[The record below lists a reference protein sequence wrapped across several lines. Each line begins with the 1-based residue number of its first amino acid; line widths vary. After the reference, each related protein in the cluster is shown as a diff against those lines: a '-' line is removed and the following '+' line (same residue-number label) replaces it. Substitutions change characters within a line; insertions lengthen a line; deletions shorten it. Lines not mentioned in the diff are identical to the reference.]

1 MLFLR
6 FTPMNSA
13 IIKCPE
19 MKRTFSLTQNFVKVL
34 LSVYLIAL
42 SSLLFASSESEVI
55 TTIILIDRQAELVDV
70 SADGE
75 VLKRHV
81 AVPDYFT
88 SGRSHTNSLK
98 RGLDLIK
105 DYGMIDNH
113 ILPQSSSICN
123 HSLQSYLLSES
134 QSRAMCEMS
143 KSQLSYGWSQDY
155 DVAKRDWA
163 VDFKSRLGE
172 VKPNVERKRGF
183 RKSASANQKTAFADV
198 FFPSVSI
205 SYTESRQHNI
215 DKVRFH
221 RGVFIDT

>member
-6 FTPMNSA
+6 FTPMNSV

-70 SADGE
+70 SAEGE

-113 ILPQSSSICN
+113 VLPQSSRVCN

-134 QSRAMCEMS
+134 RSRAICKMS
-143 KSQLSYGWSQDY
+143 ESQSSNGWSQDY
-155 DVAKRDWA
+155 DIAKRDWD
-163 VDFKSRLGE
+163 VDFKYHFGE
-172 VKPNVERKRGF
+172 VKLNEERKKGYS
-183 RKSASANQKTAFADV
+183 KSLQANQKASFADV
-198 FFPSVSI
+198 FFPSISI
-205 SYTESRQHNI
+205 VHTERRQHNI

-221 RGVFIDT
+221 RGIFIDT